1 MTEAWP
7 KHKNDIHCSALIFT
21 YIMHTDLYYINIYVH
36 CTCIIFYYYNI
47 VLFCL
52 NYQLTILQRYS
63 YSL

>member
-1 MTEAWP
+1 M
-7 KHKNDIHCSALIFT
+7 
-21 YIMHTDLYYINIYVH
+21 YTDLYYINISVH
-36 CTCIIFYYYNI
+36 CTRTIFYYYNI